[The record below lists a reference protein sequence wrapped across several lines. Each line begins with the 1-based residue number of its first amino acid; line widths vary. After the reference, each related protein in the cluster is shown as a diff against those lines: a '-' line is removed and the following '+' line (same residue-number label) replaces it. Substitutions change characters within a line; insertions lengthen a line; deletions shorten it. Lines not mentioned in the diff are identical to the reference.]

1 MVCVS
6 YSLPIFVLLRAAWEL
21 HFTTNM
27 FCAKFHYVIDYV
39 LHWWKTA
46 CCMYTSDNH
55 TWPTFLDQRG
65 IHCLY
70 PPRPPLCSVVSAPD
84 IPRRRY
90 TSLPL
95 ICEVICSEV
104 TLKTLEIV
112 LSSSKCQGQSCWCCM
127 NLRRYYEMVAR
138 ENPLVW
144 PFKLFEMRN
153 GQFYWTV
160 GCLYTTRKFCLQ
172 FSLIC
177 ENDQSLAKIAQLLHS
192 NTPALTLDN

>member
-1 MVCVS
+1 
-6 YSLPIFVLLRAAWEL
+6 
-21 HFTTNM
+21 M
-27 FCAKFHYVIDYV
+27 FCIDEKQHV
-39 LHWWKTA
+39 VCIPQIIILGLHSLIKEE
-46 CCMYTSDNH
+46 YTVCIPLALH
-55 TWPTFLDQRG
+55 
-65 IHCLY
+65 
-70 PPRPPLCSVVSAPD
+70 PLCSVVSAPD

>member
-1 MVCVS
+1 
-6 YSLPIFVLLRAAWEL
+6 
-21 HFTTNM
+21 
-27 FCAKFHYVIDYV
+27 
-39 LHWWKTA
+39 
-46 CCMYTSDNH
+46 MYTSDNH
-55 TWPTFLDQRG
+55 TWPTFLNQRG

-127 NLRRYYEMVAR
+127 NLRRYFEMVAR

-153 GQFYWTV
+153 GQFYWSV
-160 GCLYTTRKFCLQ
+160 GCLYTTRKFCLYN
-172 FSLIC
+172 SLLSVRTT
-177 ENDQSLAKIAQLLHS
+177 NLSLKLL
-192 NTPALTLDN
+192 NFCIQILQR